1 MNRIELV
8 AKRQDDLE
16 GDRPDYSVYAGEQ
29 LVGRVYCQVKRS
41 DVEEWFWSVN
51 ALTVDRT
58 IGIAMHGY
66 AADLD
71 DAKDK
76 LRAAF
81 EAWLLWAR
89 AVPLSDLKRPHVEEE
104 TWARIRGIEGQPVPA
119 PLLPPPLQASLW
131 LGLG

>member
-104 TWARIRGIEGQPVPA
+104 LKHMARIDSNA
-119 PLLPPPLQASLW
+119 MLPPERTATRKKLQQ
-131 LGLG
+131 